1 MISPDLL
8 ADLFT
13 TNYRVIRRQA
23 DGLTHEDS
31 LLQPPFRG
39 NCLNW
44 IVGHI
49 VATRNQVLSLLGEPP
64 VWSETE
70 AAPYVRGSAP
80 ITDGIIAHPLEKI
93 LSDLDC
99 SQERLTAALRRATPQ
114 DMDTLQGDET
124 VGQQLA
130 FLHFHEAYH
139 TGQTEQLRQLAGK
152 NDRVI

>member
-1 MISPDLL
+1 MIAPELL
-8 ADLFT
+8 ADLFA

-31 LLQPPFRG
+31 LRQLPFRG

-49 VATRNQVLSLLGEPP
+49 VATRNRALALLGELP
-64 VWSETE
+64 VMDEADAARYATGSE
-70 AAPYVRGSAP
+70 P
-80 ITDGIIAHPLEKI
+80 ITRPEQALHLEKI

-99 SQERLTAALRRATPQ
+99 SQERLTAALRQATIHDLNSMNGEQ
-114 DMDTLQGDET
+114 T
-124 VGQQLA
+124 VGEQLA

-152 NDRVI
+152 NDKVI

>member
-8 ADLFT
+8 AELFA

-23 DGLTHEDS
+23 DGLTHDDS
-31 LLQPPFRG
+31 LLQLPFRG

-44 IVGHI
+44 VIGHI
-49 VATRNQVLSLLGEPP
+49 VATRNQVLTLLGEPP

-80 ITDGIIAHPLEKI
+80 ITEGEIAHPLEKI

-99 SQERLTAALRRATPQ
+99 SQERLMAALKRVTPHDMNAT
-114 DMDTLQGDET
+114 QGDET
-124 VGQQLA
+124 IGEQLA

-139 TGQTEQLRQLAGK
+139 TGPNPLFHQLL
-152 NDRVI
+152 